1 MDWNFFR
8 KYDIRAFIPIYFKDS
23 GEMTKVITAEGEKH
37 VMPITIR
44 TFRSNLCRFY
54 SIDYCSFRRK
64 YGQIIG
70 STNCVPLAISSN
82 KVFLQLK
89 VRTPMFRND
98 SAMAYVDLYSIER
111 LEKQKD
117 KKGTDVILKDGYKLE
132 ILYSLAT
139 VKKHMNNANLV
150 LEHYRKEKGMIE
162 YPEML
167 EKLYSNLNKPATKG
181 DIVLLASEILS
192 IKNCL
197 NLNGDR
203 NNLAPVN
210 IYGSQG
216 CENKI

>member
-1 MDWNFFR
+1 LDLDFFR
-8 KYDIRAFIPIYFKDS
+8 KYDIWAFIPQYFKDS

-37 VMPITIR
+37 VMPMTIR

-54 SIDYCSFRRK
+54 SIDYYSFRKK

-70 STNCVPLAISSN
+70 SINCVPLAISSN
-82 KVFLQLK
+82 KVFMQLK
-89 VRTPMFRND
+89 VRTPIFRND
-98 SAMAYVDLYSIER
+98 SAMAYIDLYSIER

-117 KKGTDVILKDGYKLE
+117 KKGTDIILKNGRKLK

-139 VKKHMNNANLV
+139 VKKHMNNASLV

-181 DIVLLASEILS
+181 DIVILASEILS
-192 IKNCL
+192 IKNSL
-197 NLNGDR
+197 NLNNDR
-203 NNLAPVN
+203 NNLPVS
-210 IYGSQG
+210 GSSSQHY
-216 CENKI
+216 ENRL